1 MNEQNNPILEV
12 KNLRVSYHTYAGEVK
27 AVRGVQFSLEKGQA
41 LAIVGESGCGKS
53 VTAKSIMGL
62 IKAPQGEIKENS
74 EILYH
79 GENILKYNKKQ
90 WQHYKGG
97 ECAIIFQDALA
108 SLNPTMRVG
117 KQIMENLMGHK
128 NMTKQEAAKEAVE
141 MLRMVGIPEPEKRV
155 RQYPHEFSGGM
166 RQRVMIAIA
175 FACDPKILI
184 CDEPTTALDVTIQ
197 GQILDIIKNLQK
209 KNQTSVIMITHDLG
223 VVANI
228 AQKIA
233 VMYSGIIVESGTC
246 EDIFYR
252 PRHPYTWALIRSV
265 PRLDLKNKQ
274 ELATIPGTPPDLLNP
289 PVGCPFCTRC
299 SYCMPEKRISDVHFF
314 PMNQVLRCVESAVSL
329 GITHFRLTGGE
340 PLCYPKIEE
349 LLCKIKQIKGV
360 DSVHL
365 TTNGVLLKEKAA
377 QLKQAG
383 IDSINVSLDTPN
395 EKEYRVLTGGGKLS
409 NVLDGIRKAA
419 ELEIPVKINAVLR
432 EQTDVCALAA
442 FAEQNHV
449 TLRFIEMMPIGF
461 GKILPVD
468 PKSKVLETL
477 QERYGRYERIMQRKR
492 KADSQEKYGYG
503 PAVYYRFSDLDIS
516 IGLIQAIHGKFC
528 DRCNRVRITSEA
540 KLKPCLASAK
550 VIDLRPALEDTENPD
565 KLAELMRQAIF
576 QKPKSHHFEEQN
588 FITEQKNMS
597 QIGG

>member
-1 MNEQNNPILEV
+1 M
-12 KNLRVSYHTYAGEVK
+12 
-27 AVRGVQFSLEKGQA
+27 
-41 LAIVGESGCGKS
+41 
-53 VTAKSIMGL
+53 
-62 IKAPQGEIKENS
+62 
-74 EILYH
+74 
-79 GENILKYNKKQ
+79 
-90 WQHYKGG
+90 
-97 ECAIIFQDALA
+97 
-108 SLNPTMRVG
+108 
-117 KQIMENLMGHK
+117 
-128 NMTKQEAAKEAVE
+128 
-141 MLRMVGIPEPEKRV
+141 
-155 RQYPHEFSGGM
+155 
-166 RQRVMIAIA
+166 
-175 FACDPKILI
+175 
-184 CDEPTTALDVTIQ
+184 
-197 GQILDIIKNLQK
+197 
-209 KNQTSVIMITHDLG
+209 
-223 VVANI
+223 
-228 AQKIA
+228 
-233 VMYSGIIVESGTC
+233 
-246 EDIFYR
+246 
-252 PRHPYTWALIRSV
+252 
-265 PRLDLKNKQ
+265 
-274 ELATIPGTPPDLLNP
+274 
-289 PVGCPFCTRC
+289 
-299 SYCMPEKRISDVHFF
+299 
-314 PMNQVLRCVESAVSL
+314 
-329 GITHFRLTGGE
+329 
-340 PLCYPKIEE
+340 
-349 LLCKIKQIKGV
+349 
-360 DSVHL
+360 HL

-383 IDSINVSLDTPN
+383 IDSINVSLDTPD

-492 KADSQEKYGYG
+492 KADSKEKYGYG

-576 QKPKSHHFEEQN
+576 RKPKSHHFEEQN
-588 FITEQKNMS
+588 PEKSSETMN